1 MQELFGIPM
10 DTLAAVLAVLLA
22 CIVGSLGLLAL
33 RNRVLLK
40 LGVRNLGRR
49 RARTAL
55 IVLGLMLGTTI
66 IAAALATGDTM
77 SHSIRAT
84 ATRQLGQT
92 DEIVAAKGAADDITG
107 ELGAATG
114 TGYFPQGTVVKVERA
129 LAGKNLA
136 DGVMGAIVEDV
147 AVQAPVQRQTEPS
160 VTLFASDPAQMGG
173 FAPIRSVGGGNVTL
187 DQLGRDEAYLNKKAA
202 DALDVRAGDPIL
214 VFVGAKPIRMH
225 IRDVVRFEGTTS
237 ADSALLLPLADAQR
251 LLDKPGLIKGIAISN
266 HGSGEAGVGL
276 SDEVVRTLKPVV
288 TPLGLE
294 TSTSKAD
301 AIDVADKAGNAF
313 MSMFTTFGTFT
324 IAAGILLIFLIFVML
339 ATERRGEL
347 GIARAV
353 GTRRG
358 HLVQMFTFE
367 GAAYDLMAAAAG
379 AILGAL
385 IAYLMVLGIASA
397 FGAADED
404 SGFQVQYAVTFRS
417 LFVAFAIGG
426 LLTLLVVA
434 FSAWR
439 VSVMTISTAI
449 RNLPEPRLPRR
460 RRKLIMAFVWIGLG
474 ALFTANGAASA
485 AATPQMLGI
494 SLILI
499 GLVPILQVI
508 GVSERL
514 AYTSCGFAIAVVM
527 LLPWS
532 VWEAVFGQTSM
543 DFTTWVVAGLMTV
556 IGAAWVMVYNADV
569 ILGAVG
575 LVLSRFGRLV
585 PVVKMAIT
593 YPLRARFRTGATLAM
608 FTLVVFTLV
617 TGTASSGSF
626 QKALGN
632 VDTFGGGFQVRAGTS
647 AAAPITNMHAALR
660 NARGIDPADFTAV
673 GSQSVLSVKA
683 RQLGSGRNAESYVA
697 RGLDESFLR
706 HTTFGLGAIARGYGS
721 STDVWHALATRPGLA
736 VVDASVAPRRDN
748 FDFAPRPDFQLSG
761 FMFEDE
767 VFDPITISVRD
778 PQTGRHLRLTVIGV
792 LKDTAP
798 LEMVGISSSE
808 ATYQQAFPGRF
819 EPTIHYF
826 ALAPG
831 VDPATTAKKLES
843 AFLANGMQ
851 AESIEKVLDD
861 TLAGN
866 RTLNRLIQ
874 AFMGLGLIVGV
885 AALGVISARAVV
897 ERRQQ
902 IGVLRAIGFR
912 QGMVQAVFLIESS
925 FIALTSIVV
934 GTVLG
939 LVLAEN
945 IIRDTAQQPSWEN
958 LTLVVPWGTLGVI
971 FLVVYL
977 VSLAATFAPAVRASR
992 IRPAEALRY
1001 Q

>member
-1 MQELFGIPM
+1 
-10 DTLAAVLAVLLA
+10 
-22 CIVGSLGLLAL
+22 
-33 RNRVLLK
+33 
-40 LGVRNLGRR
+40 
-49 RARTAL
+49 
-55 IVLGLMLGTTI
+55 MLGTTI
-66 IAAALATGDTM
+66 IATALATGDTM

-84 ATRQLGQT
+84 ATRQLGET
-92 DEIVAAKGAADDITG
+92 DEIVAAKGAAEDISG

-114 TGYFPQGTVVKVERA
+114 TGYFPQQTVSRVERA
-129 LAGKNLA
+129 LAGKNLT

-147 AVQAPVQRQTEPS
+147 AVQAPAQRQTEPS
-160 VTLFASDPAQMGG
+160 VTLFASDPAQMDG
-173 FAPIRSVGGGNVTL
+173 FAPIRRVGGGTVTL
-187 DQLGRDEAYLNKKAA
+187 DELGRGETYLNKKAA
-202 DALDVRAGDPIL
+202 DALHAQAGDGVL
-214 VFVGAKPIRMH
+214 VYVGARPVRMR
-225 IRDVVRFEGTTS
+225 IRDVVRFNGATT
-237 ADSALLLPLADAQR
+237 ADAALLLPLAEAQQ
-251 LLDKPGLIKGIAISN
+251 LLNKPGLIKGIAISN
-266 HGSGEAGVGL
+266 RGSGESGVGL
-276 SDEVVRTLKPVV
+276 SDQVVRTLKPVV

-294 TSTSKAD
+294 TTTSKSD
-301 AIDVADKAGNAF
+301 AIDLADKAGNAF
-313 MSMFTTFGTFT
+313 MSMFTTFGTFS

-339 ATERRGEL
+339 AAERRGEL

-367 GAAYDLMAAAAG
+367 GAAYDLLAAALG
-379 AILGAL
+379 AVLGAL
-385 IAYLMVLGIASA
+385 IAYAMVLGIASA

-404 SGFQVQYAVTFRS
+404 AGFQIQYAVTFRS

-449 RNLPEPRLPRR
+449 RNLPEPRLPHR
-460 RRKLIMAFVWIGLG
+460 RRKLILGIVWITLG
-474 ALFTANGAASA
+474 ALLTMSGAGSA
-485 AATPQMLGI
+485 AATPLMLGI

-499 GLVPILQVI
+499 GLVPILRAF

-514 AYTSCGFAIAVVM
+514 AYTGCGLGIAVAM

-532 VWEAVFGQTSM
+532 VWEAIFGQISM
-543 DFTTWVVAGLMTV
+543 NFTTWVVSGLMTV
-556 IGAAWVMVYNADV
+556 IGAVWVMVYNADL
-569 ILGAVG
+569 ILGAMG
-575 LVLSRFGRLV
+575 LALSRFGRLV

-626 QKALGN
+626 QKAFGN
-632 VDTFGGGFQVRAGTS
+632 VDQFGGGFQVRAGTS
-647 AAAPITNMHAALR
+647 ATAPITNMRAALQQ
-660 NARGIDPADFTAV
+660 ARGIDPADFTAV

-683 RQLGSGRNAESYVA
+683 RQLGTGRSAENYVA
-697 RGLDESFLR
+697 RGLDRSFLE
-706 HTTFGLGAIARGYGS
+706 HTTFGLGAVAQGYGS
-721 STDVWHALATRPGLA
+721 AREVWHALATRPGLA

-748 FDFAPRPDFQLSG
+748 FNFAVLPDFQLSG
-761 FMFEDE
+761 FSFEDG
-767 VFDPITISVRD
+767 VFDPIPISVRD
-778 PQTGRHLRLTVIGV
+778 SQTGRRAHLTVIGI

-798 LEMVGISSSE
+798 LEMAGITSSQ
-808 ATYQQAFPGRF
+808 ATYRHAFPGRF

-826 ALAPG
+826 ALAAG
-831 VDPATTAKKLES
+831 VDPAQTATKLES

-851 AESIEKVLDD
+851 AESIQKVVDD
-861 TLAGN
+861 SVAAS
-866 RTLNRLIQ
+866 RTLNRIIQ
-874 AFMGLGLIVGV
+874 GFMGLGLIVGV

-912 QGMVQAVFLIESS
+912 RGMVQAVFLIESS

-945 IIRDTAQQPSWEN
+945 IIRDSAKQPSWDN
-958 LTLVVPWGTLGVI
+958 LTLVVPWTTFGVI
-971 FLVVYL
+971 FLIVYL
-977 VSLAATFAPAVRASR
+977 VALAATFAPAVRASR